1 MRRTENANPREDVRS
16 VTNRRLMRDGRGR
29 QGHGAG
35 ESASR
40 GQFGVKVDVALYV
53 SKFCD
58 GLAIVH
64 CNVKIE
70 LEIQGPAEELYGL
83 KMIILTYC
91 NG

>member
-1 MRRTENANPREDVRS
+1 
-16 VTNRRLMRDGRGR
+16 MRDGRGR

-35 ESASR
+35 ESATR

-58 GLAIVH
+58 GFAIVY
-64 CNVKIE
+64 CNVNDRAGDTGSGTGV
-70 LEIQGPAEELYGL
+70 LRF